1 MLLIMKRIII
11 LALGLMLSVTA
22 FGQSNLVISA
32 FNYLNSKKL
41 DKALEN
47 IEPTIIHPKTMGEAK
62 TWLYRGNIY
71 LAIALTTQEEYKNLS
86 PNPLDSAYKSYQRS
100 IEIDKD
106 FVAPLGTPQKAELG
120 LYIIG
125 EQYYNKGVELF
136 NKQEWTNAKDY
147 FERTRKINSI
157 FGVKDSLATYNAT
170 LCALKLGDN
179 ATGAKYLK
187 ELISMNYSRPEIFS
201 MLANIYKEEGDTVKM
216 INTVK
221 MGRKRFPED
230 LGLIISET
238 NYFLAKGDLTSAQN
252 LLKVAV
258 EKDPTN
264 PDLHF
269 AIGSNYDRLSRDSS
283 MKEAEKELMLAEA
296 EKAYLKAIEIKPAF
310 FDAYYNVGA
319 LFFNKG
325 VEVFEFANTI
335 PPDQFEA
342 YEAAKK
348 KYMGFWEN
356 SRPYLEMANQLLPSD
371 IATIQALKLL
381 YARLNMPDKLK
392 AATDRLDALK
402 NGTSVEPIVK
412 EKIAMPKSM
421 EIGNSD
427 VSLIKVGDT
436 YHSVI
441 SKIGSPINKV
451 ESTTASGK
459 TLLLEY
465 PNGNIFLENDVV
477 KEVTKF
483 N

>member
-1 MLLIMKRIII
+1 MKRIII
-11 LALGLMLSVTA
+11 LALGLMLAVTA

-32 FNYLNSKKL
+32 YNYLNSGKL
-41 DKALEN
+41 DKALES
-47 IEPTIIHPKTMGEAK
+47 IEPTIVHPKTMGEAK
-62 TWLYRGNIY
+62 TWLYRGNIF
-71 LAIALTTQEEYKNLS
+71 LRIALTEEEKYKSLVA
-86 PNPLDSAYKSYQRS
+86 NPLDSAYKSYQKS

-106 FVAPLGTPQKAELG
+106 FIAPAGNPPKAELG

-179 ATGAKYLK
+179 ETGAKYLK
-187 ELISMNYSRPEIFS
+187 ELISMNYSRPDIFS
-201 MLANIYKEEGDTVKM
+201 MLANIYKEDGDTVKM

-238 NYFLAKGDLTSAQN
+238 NYFLAKGDLASAQD

-258 EKDPTN
+258 EKDPKN
-264 PDLHF
+264 PVLHF
-269 AIGSNYDRLSRDSS
+269 TIGSNYDRLSRDTS
-283 MKEAEKELMLAEA
+283 MKEEEKELMLAEA
-296 EKAYLKAIEIKPAF
+296 EKAYLKAIEINPGF

-335 PPDQFEA
+335 PPDQFDA

-348 KYMGFWEN
+348 KYMAYWEKAL
-356 SRPYLEMANQLLPSD
+356 PYLEKANELQPTDMGAL
-371 IATIQALKLL
+371 QALKLL
-381 YARLNMPDKLK
+381 YARLNMPEKLK
-392 AATDRLDALK
+392 IVNDKINELK
-402 NGTSVEPIVK
+402 Q
-412 EKIAMPKSM
+412 
-421 EIGNSD
+421 
-427 VSLIKVGDT
+427 
-436 YHSVI
+436 
-441 SKIGSPINKV
+441 
-451 ESTTASGK
+451 
-459 TLLLEY
+459 
-465 PNGNIFLENDVV
+465 
-477 KEVTKF
+477 
-483 N
+483 

>member
-1 MLLIMKRIII
+1 MKRIII
-11 LALGLMLSVTA
+11 LALGIMFSVMS
-22 FGQSNLVISA
+22 FGQSNMVMSA
-32 FNYLNSKKL
+32 YNYLNAGRL
-41 DKALEN
+41 DKALEC
-47 IEPTIIHPKTMGEAK
+47 IEAAKIHPKTMNEPK

-71 LAIALTTQEEYKNLS
+71 LRIALSEDEKYKNLCV
-86 PNPLDSAYKSYQRS
+86 NPVDSAYNSYQKS
-100 IEIDKD
+100 LAIDKD
-106 FVAPLGTPQKAELG
+106 YIAPTSDPSIANPPKAELG

-201 MLANIYKEEGDTVKM
+201 MLANSYKEEGDTVKM

-238 NYFLAKGDLTSAQN
+238 NYFLAKGDLASAQD

-258 EKDPTN
+258 EKDQKN
-264 PDLHF
+264 PVLHF
-269 AIGSNYDRLSRDSS
+269 TIGSNYDRLSRDTS
-283 MKEAEKELMLAEA
+283 MKEEEKELMLVEA
-296 EKAYLKAIEIKPAF
+296 EKAYLKAIEINPGF

-335 PPDQFEA
+335 PPDQFDA
-342 YEAAKK
+342 YEVAKK
-348 KYMGFWEN
+348 KYMDYWQKAL
-356 SRPYLEMANQLLPSD
+356 PYLEKANEIQPTDMGAL
-371 IATIQALKLL
+371 QALKLL
-381 YARLNMPDKLK
+381 YARLNMPEKLK
-392 AATDRLDALK
+392 IVNDKINELK
-402 NGTSVEPIVK
+402 Q
-412 EKIAMPKSM
+412 
-421 EIGNSD
+421 
-427 VSLIKVGDT
+427 
-436 YHSVI
+436 
-441 SKIGSPINKV
+441 
-451 ESTTASGK
+451 
-459 TLLLEY
+459 
-465 PNGNIFLENDVV
+465 
-477 KEVTKF
+477 
-483 N
+483 